1 MPTPEPQRIGYVLKR
16 YPRFSETFIV
26 NEILAH
32 ERAGVPIDIFALGPV
47 EETHFQD
54 IIARVRAPVH
64 RLPYRPQNA
73 ETLWQRITEAGEC
86 LAGFW
91 PAMRDCRDIDSAALI
106 QAIRLAIEARA
117 RGIDHLHAHFA
128 TGAATVARTAAAFA
142 GLPYSFTA
150 HAKDIYFD
158 YDRPQYLDRKLRD
171 AAFAITVSDFNLA
184 TLRAAHGEAARRL
197 RRLYN
202 GVDLAQLRFIAPPA
216 SGSTILAVGR
226 LVDKKGFA
234 VLIDAARRLRDRGV
248 AFDCRILG
256 DGPEREPLQARID
269 AAGLGTRI
277 RLLGPQPQCAV
288 MAAMRGATVLAAPCI
303 VSADGNRDGLPTVLV
318 EAMALGTPV
327 VSTAVT
333 GIPELVRDGLT
344 GLCVAPGDADAL
356 ADALE
361 RQFADHDL
369 RQRLAHAARRLI
381 EGEFD
386 IDANTRCMREWFAA
400 AGASAGN
407 ARHEARQT
415 RRDG

>member
-16 YPRFSETFIV
+16 YPRFSETFVV

-32 ERAGVPIDIFALGPV
+32 ERAGVSIDIFALGPV

-54 IIARVRAPVH
+54 IIAKVRAPVH

-73 ETLWQRITEAGEC
+73 EALWQQITEAGEC
-86 LAGFW
+86 LADFW
-91 PAMRDCRDIDSAALI
+91 PAMRDCRDIDSTALI

-117 RGIDHLHAHFA
+117 RGIGHLHAHFA
-128 TGAATVARTAAAFA
+128 TGAATVTRAAAAFA

-158 YDRPQYLDRKLRD
+158 YDTPQYLDRKLRD

-184 TLRAAHGEAARRL
+184 TLRAAHGAAARRL

-202 GVDLAQLRFIAPPA
+202 GVDLAQLQFIAPPA
-216 SGSTILAVGR
+216 AGSTILAVGR

-234 VLIDAARRLRDRGV
+234 VLIEAARRLRDRGV

-269 AAGLGTRI
+269 AAALGAHI
-277 RLLGPQPQCAV
+277 RLLGPQPQGAV
-288 MAAMRGATVLAAPCI
+288 MAAMREATVLAAPCI
-303 VSADGNRDGLPTVLV
+303 VSADGNRDGLPTVIV

-327 VSTAVT
+327 VSTTVT

-344 GLCVAPGDADAL
+344 GLCVAPGDAVAL
-356 ADALE
+356 AAALE
-361 RQFADHDL
+361 RQLVDHGL
-369 RQRLAHAARRLI
+369 RQRLARAARQVI
-381 EGEFD
+381 EREFD

-400 AGASAGN
+400 ASATANG
-407 ARHEARQT
+407 HDE
-415 RRDG
+415 